1 MRLGES
7 GPGTWPAKGGPGGAA
22 CAASLVVA
30 GSPIREDAGMIG
42 LVAGVTLI
50 ARLLVIAGSPGS
62 CASALA
68 LVGFVPYAGSVP
80 DGGRHGYEAAM
91 SVASPHR
98 LAA

>member
-1 MRLGES
+1 MT
-7 GPGTWPAKGGPGGAA
+7 GP
-22 CAASLVVA
+22 
-30 GSPIREDAGMIG
+30 
-42 LVAGVTLI
+42 VAGVTLS
-50 ARLLVIAGSPGS
+50 ARLLVVVGSPRS
-62 CASALA
+62 RPSALP